1 MTSTSSDRDPDRA
14 GASSERAA
22 SSRRAGHAR
31 ESTRQSTRESTD
43 PGADALAPLLA
54 RAAQGDSQAWREVVA
69 SFAPRVHAL
78 LRVQCRDAELAEEI
92 AQSAFCTV
100 AAKIGDYVESGR
112 FESWLFR
119 IAVNRLRDEMRRRAR
134 HARPMGD
141 EAMGVAAGRS
151 AAAGRPGVV
160 DAELRTKL
168 ETALARLPD
177 ADREIVELRHTGG
190 MSFRALSDYYD
201 EPLGTLLARHHRALK
216 KLKAALEALGVD
228 ATDLAGGG
236 GES

>member
-1 MTSTSSDRDPDRA
+1 MPPISSDRDPLRERA
-14 GASSERAA
+14 PSERGGAT
-22 SSRRAGHAR
+22 RRADAA
-31 ESTRQSTRESTD
+31 TD
-43 PGADALAPLLA
+43 ATGAEDSADTLAPLLA
-54 RAAQGDSQAWREVVA
+54 RAAGGDSQAWREIVA
-69 SFAPRVHAL
+69 SFAPRVHGL
-78 LRVQCRDAELAEEI
+78 LRAQCRDHELAEEI
-92 AQSAFCTV
+92 TQSAFCTI

-141 EAMGVAAGRS
+141 EALGVASARS
-151 AAAGRPGVV
+151 AAAARPSVV
-160 DAELRTKL
+160 EAELRAKL
-168 ETALARLPD
+168 EAALARLSE

-216 KLKAALEALGVD
+216 KLKAALESLGVD
-228 ATDLAGGG
+228 AGDLAGGG
-236 GES
+236 GGS